1 LGASTARPGRG
12 GELPGLVRAEGPVVC
27 RIGVTMITL
36 LSLGLA
42 ASPMARVGQA
52 QGVTFTKEYL
62 GDAGRIE
69 LGRKVWVNRCQ
80 FCHGKAAYPGK
91 APKLDPSRYTPE
103 FVFDRV
109 TNGFQGMPGWKH
121 EFSEDERRAVVAY
134 VMSKD
139 FSN

>member
-1 LGASTARPGRG
+1 M
-12 GELPGLVRAEGPVVC
+12 VC

-42 ASPMARVGQA
+42 ALPMARVGQA
-52 QGVTFTKEYL
+52 QGVAFTKEYL
-62 GDAGRIE
+62 EDARKIE
-69 LGRKVWVNRCQ
+69 LGRQVWVSRCQ

-91 APKLDPSRYTPE
+91 ALKLDPSRYTPE

-109 TNGFQGMPGWKH
+109 TNGFQAMPSWKH
-121 EFSEDERRAVVAY
+121 EFSEEERKAVVAY
-134 VMSKD
+134 ILSKD